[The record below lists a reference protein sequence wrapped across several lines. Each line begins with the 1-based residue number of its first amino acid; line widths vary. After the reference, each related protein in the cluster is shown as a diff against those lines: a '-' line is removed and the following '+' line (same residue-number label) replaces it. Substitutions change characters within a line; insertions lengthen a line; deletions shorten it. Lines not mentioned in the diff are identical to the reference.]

1 MDIGY
6 NKYKLKFLIAD
17 CQPRQDKRIDFKL
30 IFKINQGNY
39 RRFKMSNTNSQLS
52 AKVTFVFGALRSGT
66 TVLRLMLFSH
76 EKISN
81 PGEVDFLFDFI
92 SRDPSHP
99 SGWRYNLESL
109 RNNRIF
115 RSSLLE
121 IPEDCDGLDLL
132 EQFINQLESKN
143 EGLLTLNVHRNIN
156 KIVETVPHAQFI
168 HLLRDPRDVARSSIG
183 MGWVGTVYY
192 GVDHWI
198 GTEQAWDMA
207 ARNLDAPQVYDMHYE
222 ALFLD
227 VEKELRKVCA
237 FLELPYSASMLDYHK
252 TTTYGP
258 PDKKLV
264 EQWRHKLSQ
273 HEIGLVEG
281 KAGDMMKARHY
292 ELFGKGIVPGYVEKV
307 NLFVSN
313 KVFIWR
319 HGIKRFGFMNYVS
332 EKLTRWLG
340 MSKRHAKIKREM
352 DAITVKHLK

>member
-1 MDIGY
+1 
-6 NKYKLKFLIAD
+6 
-17 CQPRQDKRIDFKL
+17 
-30 IFKINQGNY
+30 
-39 RRFKMSNTNSQLS
+39 MSNTNSQLNIEVS
-52 AKVTFVFGALRSGT
+52 FVFGALRSGT

-76 EKISN
+76 EMISN

-99 SGWRYNLESL
+99 TGWRYDLDRL

-115 RSSLLE
+115 RSSKLD
-121 IPEDCDGLDLL
+121 IPENCDGLDLL
-132 EQFINQLESKN
+132 EQFIIQFESKN
-143 EGLLTLNVHRNIN
+143 DGLLTLNLHRNID
-156 KIVETVPHAQFI
+156 KITKILPQARYI

-183 MGWVGTVYY
+183 MGWAGTVYY

-198 GTEQAWDMA
+198 GTELAWDRA
-207 ARNLDAPQVYDMHYE
+207 KRQIDDTRVYDIHYE
-222 ALFLD
+222 ELFLD

-237 FLELPYSASMLDYHK
+237 FLDVPYSASMLDYHK

-292 ELFGKGIVPGYVEKV
+292 ELFGEGIFPGRIEKIK
-307 NLFVSN
+307 LFANN
-313 KVFIWR
+313 KIFIWR
-319 HGIKRFGFMNYVS
+319 QGIKRFGFMNYFS
-332 EKLTRWLG
+332 EKLTRRLG
-340 MSKRHAKIKREM
+340 LSKLHTKIKRDM
-352 DAITVKHLK
+352 DVKTIKHLK